1 MQYALVH
8 GTCVYKCMDA
18 WGLCARLRG
27 ELVTRMP
34 GHRSK
39 HSLRHAGPSHD
50 HFLRNSSSTALAVWR
65 HFDRSMGYGVERGRQ
80 RRPRGCNAFQSVRRS
95 VGKLGKPKTACTFRQ
110 EVKYSPCVGL
120 QVKQTSSAMASSSR
134 RLRDTEEKTSL
145 LQPELS
151 SQQVPLCLPSLLS
164 CPAPPGNSV
173 SSVKRAVH
181 MQPILLEVF
190 RPMLACATVD
200 THMAIDE

>member
-1 MQYALVH
+1 MH
-8 GTCVYKCMDA
+8 G
-18 WGLCARLRG
+18 CAASSSRACQDVGPSILFAS
-27 ELVTRMP
+27 MP

-50 HFLRNSSSTALAVWR
+50 HFLRNSSSIALAVWW
-65 HFDRSMGYGVERGRQ
+65 HFDRSVGLANRETGLKEADNAGRW
-80 RRPRGCNAFQSVRRS
+80 GCSAFQSVRRS
-95 VGKLGKPKTACTFRQ
+95 VGKLGKPKTACTSRQ
-110 EVKYSPCVGL
+110 EVKYSPCVGW
-120 QVKQTSSAMASSSR
+120 QIKQTSSAMTSSSR
-134 RLRDTEEKTSL
+134 RLKTSL

-151 SQQVPLCLPSLLS
+151 SQQIPLCLPSLLS